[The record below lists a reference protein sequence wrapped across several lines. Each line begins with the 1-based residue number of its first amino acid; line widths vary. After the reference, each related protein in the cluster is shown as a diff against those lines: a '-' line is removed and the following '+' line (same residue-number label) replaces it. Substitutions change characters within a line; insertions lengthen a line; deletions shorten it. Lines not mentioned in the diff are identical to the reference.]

1 MADQFEVIGEDLA
14 NNPNAGY
21 DATADFLAREQEE
34 LAAFGIAPGQAEFP
48 TDNVDQGFDAF
59 GGEQQQNF
67 YTEAPADEAGG
78 FDAFGDAP
86 AAPAAPEEPEDR
98 YSFVSQ
104 VDQSMGEPRA
114 IKEWR
119 AQRES
124 QLATK
129 DTQEKS
135 QVDALFSKG
144 KSDLSEW
151 YQRYEE
157 QKGKTRST
165 NREAER
171 AFVAERDEVIPGGEW
186 ERIAR
191 LVDFNPKG
199 TKNSKD
205 TSRLRSIL
213 LQLKQTPLVR

>member
-1 MADQFEVIGEDLA
+1 MRPQTFLLGSRRSLPPLA
-14 NNPNAGY
+14 SHLGKPNSRPTMSTRAL
-21 DATADFLAREQEE
+21 TPLVESSSSRTFTLRPRLMK
-34 LAAFGIAPGQAEFP
+34 LAALMHSAMRPPRPPPLRSPRTAIRLCRRSTSRWESPGP
-48 TDNVDQGFDAF
+48 SRSGVH
-59 GGEQQQNF
+59 
-67 YTEAPADEAGG
+67 
-78 FDAFGDAP
+78 
-86 AAPAAPEEPEDR
+86 
-98 YSFVSQ
+98 SV
-104 VDQSMGEPRA
+104 RA
-114 IKEWR
+114 SLR
-119 AQRES
+119 QR
-124 QLATK
+124 TPK
-129 DTQEKS
+129 RS